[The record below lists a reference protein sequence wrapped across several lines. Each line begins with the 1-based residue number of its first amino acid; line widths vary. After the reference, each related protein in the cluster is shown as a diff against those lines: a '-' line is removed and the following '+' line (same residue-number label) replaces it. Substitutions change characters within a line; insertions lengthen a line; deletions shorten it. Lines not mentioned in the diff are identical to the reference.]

1 MCESHPMD
9 SVSIQGRLSVRAS
22 SLLLSL
28 EKSLTY
34 NNLFQ
39 TKTSAIFVVNPTD
52 QGLPCEQ

>member
-1 MCESHPMD
+1 MD
-9 SVSIQGRLSVRAS
+9 SVSIQRRLSVRAS

-39 TKTSAIFVVNPTD
+39 TKTSVIFAVNPTD
-52 QGLPCEQ
+52 QRLPCEQ